1 MQKKVYF
8 LAGAAVIIIAVVVG
22 ACWHFQGPKTG
33 VQVGVSS
40 EKEGLSQTEE
50 LLNQETGSL
59 SQDISDLEIIAE
71 DENLETLEGDLS
83 AVSGETPLEQ
93 ELPLTPG
100 IDVGEVES
108 LESELSAE
116 LDGISSD
123 LTDLEGLEE
132 DASLDSLDASLSGL
146 AE

>member
-33 VQVGVSS
+33 VQVGVPS

-93 ELPLTPG
+93 ELPSTPG